1 MVKSLSLHH
10 GIVPLPSF
18 FPDGTYGVVRC
29 VDFDDLHSC
38 HVPGLVMN
46 GFHLLS
52 KPGVN
57 VIKHFKGIHN
67 FSGWNGPI
75 LTDSGGFQVF
85 SLIRENPKFG
95 EVRKNKLIFRPD
107 GGSEKTI
114 LTPEKSIQF
123 QFSCG
128 SDVMM
133 CLDYCTH
140 PEDSYE
146 ITKLAVEITIDW
158 GRRCKEEYEKQ
169 LLARKIPYEK
179 RPLIFA
185 IIQGGGYRD
194 LRKLCADELIKIG
207 FDGFGFGGWP
217 VSSDGN
223 LIEDILEYTAS
234 LMPDDKIK
242 YAMGLGKPDG
252 IVKCVKMGYNLFDC
266 VIPTREARHNRL
278 YVFDDEVSGD
288 TSAIGDRLAT
298 ADTSAIGDR
307 LSTAD
312 TSAIGDPLAY
322 SHYYILDDKHMKDK
336 SPVSAN
342 CDCPMCKKYSRAYLY
357 HLYKVGD
364 SLAYR
369 LATMHNLRFYTRL
382 MEIIRETGA
391 RHDKG

>member
-1 MVKSLSLHH
+1 MIESVQLNH
-10 GIVPLPSF
+10 GTVPLPAF

-29 VDFDDLHSC
+29 VDTDDLHKC
-38 HVPGLVMN
+38 KVPGLVMN

-57 VIKHFKGIHN
+57 VLKHFKGVHS
-67 FSGWNGPI
+67 FSGWDRPV

-85 SLIRENPKFG
+85 SLIQQNPKFG
-95 EVRKNKLIFRPD
+95 EVRKNELIFRPD
-107 GGSEKTI
+107 GGNRKII

-128 SDVMM
+128 SDIMM

-146 ITKLAVEITIDW
+146 ISKLSVELTVDW
-158 GRRCKEEYEKQ
+158 AKRCKQEYEKQ
-169 LLARKIPYEK
+169 MTIRKIPQEK

-185 IIQGGGYRD
+185 IIQGGGYHE
-194 LRKLCADELIKIG
+194 LRKKCADDLIKIG

-217 VSSDGN
+217 VASDGN
-223 LIEDILEYTAS
+223 LVEDILEYTAN

-252 IVKCVKMGYNLFDC
+252 IIKCVKMGYNLFDC

-278 YVFDDEVSGD
+278 YVFDDGIETGSD
-288 TSAIGDRLAT
+288 AETES
-298 ADTSAIGDR
+298 
-307 LSTAD
+307 
-312 TSAIGDPLAY
+312 DPFAY
-322 SHYYILDDKHMKDK
+322 SHYYILDDKYIRDDR
-336 SPVSAN
+336 PVSES
-342 CDCPMCKKYSRAYLY
+342 CDCPTCNKYSRAYLY

-369 LATMHNLRFYTRL
+369 LATMHNLRFYTTL
-382 MEIIRETGA
+382 MEKIRNNEGA
-391 RHDKG
+391 S